1 MPLIIWRPAVILFV
15 LCIALV
21 AAAGCIEPPS
31 SAPNSSTDEI
41 RLSGVEWSDEMA
53 NGSGVTALAVGSD
66 GAVYTAGWTTEA
78 IGSAASAGGRDAFVR
93 RYDADGEVAWT
104 RQFGA
109 AGDDN
114 AEDLAV
120 DAAGNVYVA
129 ARVDG
134 PVGQN
139 TGQNTGASGRD
150 GYVAAYDPAGIEIW
164 SLQLGTPEVDWAD
177 SVAVADDGTVFVSGS
192 TTGSFEGFTN
202 RGSTDNFVA
211 RIAPGFESVSVIQFG
226 SEEGMGA
233 TALAVSAG
241 RLYITG
247 STLGPLSDTPAGD
260 EHTGSA
266 DLYLRIYEPDGTEL
280 RTWTFGSNDADTA
293 LDLAVDPDGSVVVIG
308 TTRSVLPNPIVG
320 IGRRVGGF
328 LDAFAIKLDPA
339 GEIAWVEQFGTDEW
353 DVASGIA
360 RGSDGVLYITGR
372 TDGSFPGFSVAGE
385 FDVFVRAYSSD
396 GQTLWTRQMGS
407 RAEDFAY
414 AVAVGP
420 GKTMFVGGIGGLVGG
435 ARGGPVSERGWV
447 IHMAAPAE

>member
-1 MPLIIWRPAVILFV
+1 MPLNVWRLAAMLFT
-15 LCIALV
+15 LSFALV
-21 AAAGCIEPPS
+21 ATAGCIEPPS
-31 SAPNSSTDEI
+31 STANSAADEN

-53 NGSGVTALAVGSD
+53 NGSGVTALAVGPD
-66 GAVYTAGWTTEA
+66 GALYTAGWTTETVETRA
-78 IGSAASAGGRDAFVR
+78 GAGGRDAFVR
-93 RYDADGEVAWT
+93 RYDTDGEVVWT

-120 DAAGNVYVA
+120 DASGNVYVA

-139 TGQNTGASGRD
+139 PSDTGRD
-150 GYVAAYDPAGIEIW
+150 GYVAAYDPSGTELW
-164 SLQLGTPEVDWAD
+164 SLQLGTPEFDWAD
-177 SVAVADDGTVFVSGS
+177 SIAVADDGTVFVSGS

-202 RGSTDNFVA
+202 GGSTDNFVA

-226 SEEGMGA
+226 STEGMGA
-233 TALAVSAG
+233 TSLAVSEG

-247 STLGPLSDTPAGD
+247 SSLGPLSDAPTGN
-260 EHTGSA
+260 EHAGSA
-266 DLYLRIYEPDGTEL
+266 DLYLRTYEPDGTEL

-293 LDLAVDPDGSVVVIG
+293 LDLAVDPDGSVFLVG
-308 TTRSVLPNPIVG
+308 TTRAILPNPVAG

-328 LDAFAIKLDPA
+328 LDAFAIKLDPE

-353 DVASGIA
+353 DVASGVA
-360 RGSDGVLYITGR
+360 RGSDGVLYVTGR

-385 FDVFVRAYSSD
+385 FDVFVRAYSAD
-396 GQTLWTRQMGS
+396 GRTLWTRQMGS

-414 AVAVGP
+414 TVAVGP
-420 GKTMFVGGIGGLVGG
+420 GKTMFVGGLGGLVGG

-447 IHMAAPAE
+447 VRMTVPAE

>member
-1 MPLIIWRPAVILFV
+1 MPLNVRNVAAILFV
-15 LCIALV
+15 PCIALV
-21 AAAGCIEPPS
+21 AATGCIEPPS
-31 SAPNSSTDEI
+31 STAASQANEN

-53 NGSGVTALAVGSD
+53 NGSGVTTLAFGPD
-66 GAVYTAGWTTEA
+66 GALYTAGWTTEA
-78 IGSAASAGGRDAFVR
+78 IGTGASAGGRDAFVR

-120 DAAGNVYVA
+120 DSSGNVYVV

-139 TGQNTGASGRD
+139 PAGGGRD
-150 GYVAAYDPAGIEIW
+150 GYVAAYDPGGNEIW

-192 TTGSFEGFTN
+192 TAGSFDGFTN
-202 RGSTDNFVA
+202 EGSTDNFIA
-211 RIAPGFESVSVIQFG
+211 RIAPGSASVSVIQFG
-226 SEEGMGA
+226 SGEGMGA
-233 TALAVSAG
+233 TTLAVSQG
-241 RLYITG
+241 RLYIAGT
-247 STLGPLSDTPAGD
+247 TLGPLSDTPTGD

-280 RTWTFGSNDADTA
+280 RTWTFGSNDADTV
-293 LDLAVDPDGSVVVIG
+293 LDLAVDPDGSVVMVG
-308 TTRSVLPNPIVG
+308 TTRAVLPNPIIG
-320 IGRRVGGF
+320 IGSRVGGF
-328 LDAFAIKLDPA
+328 LDAFVIRLDPQ
-339 GEIAWVEQFGTDEW
+339 GQIVWVEQFGTDEW
-353 DVASGIA
+353 DVASGVA
-360 RGSDGVLYITGR
+360 RGSDGVLYVTGR
-372 TDGSFPGFSVAGE
+372 TDGSFSGFSVAGE
-385 FDVFVRAYSSD
+385 FDVFVRAYSAD
-396 GQTLWTRQMGS
+396 GRTLWTRQMGS
-407 RAEDFAY
+407 TAEDFAY

-447 IHMAAPAE
+447 VRIAVPAE